1 MDIFNTLAFITKPDH
16 VELPA
21 EATLEAIETLT
32 ELDYCPVSGDC
43 MGLPGRLGRFG
54 FSRHRENRNR
64 LLPKFSVKYGH
75 KSECRVVS

>member
-32 ELDYCPVSGDC
+32 NFSFDLATTEGASHAAPSIATVLGIVS
-43 MGLPGRLGRFG
+43 MT
-54 FSRHRENRNR
+54 N
-64 LLPKFSVKYGH
+64 
-75 KSECRVVS
+75 

>member
-32 ELDYCPVSGDC
+32 ELDYCPNCGSAECVC
-43 MGLPGRLGRFG
+43 EP
-54 FSRHRENRNR
+54 ENTN
-64 LLPKFSVKYGH
+64 P
-75 KSECRVVS
+75 

>member
-32 ELDYCPVSGDC
+32 
-43 MGLPGRLGRFG
+43 PGYRDWETLT
-54 FSRHRENRNR
+54 HD
-64 LLPKFSVKYGH
+64 
-75 KSECRVVS
+75 